1 MSRPPETL
9 RMIKPLAVIALMMA
23 LAGCAVGPDYK
34 RPAVDVP
41 SAYRGAAGSASS
53 QTTFADMQWWT
64 VLEDPVLQSMI
75 KEALA
80 NNYDL
85 RIAANHVLQARDQLG
100 ITRANQLPSISGFA
114 GAERELSPP
123 SIPVNST
130 FYATGVQFSWMLD
143 FWGQFRR
150 ATEAARDT
158 LLSTD
163 YAQNAVRLTL
173 ISNLAVAYFQLRA
186 FDQELIS
193 SQRILQTNQE
203 TLRITT
209 LSVDGG
215 ASPITDQLQA
225 TLLVEQAQ
233 AQITQLEQSIAQTE
247 NQISILLGRNPGD
260 IPRGLT
266 LTEQPHFPE
275 VPTGLPSELLE
286 RRPDVREAEEAL
298 ASANASVGV
307 AKAAFFP
314 QIPLTASYGAT
325 STSLSDLLKS
335 SASMWSV
342 AGQAAQP
349 IFEGGKIRYGYKLAW
364 AQRDAAELSYRET
377 VQQAFADVANSLVGY
392 QKSRSFRMKIEEQTA
407 TYAETARLANDRYRG
422 GSTGFLEV
430 LTTQQQY
437 FTSELQVA
445 QAWFS
450 ELQNYVQ
457 LYQALGGGW
466 QPMTARAGP

>member
-1 MSRPPETL
+1 MSRPPEAL
-9 RMIKPLAVIALMMA
+9 RMIKPLAVIAVMMA
-23 LAGCAVGPDYK
+23 LGGCAVGPDYK

-114 GAERELSPP
+114 GAERELLPP
-123 SIPVNST
+123 AIPVNST

-163 YAQNAVRLTL
+163 FAQNAVRLTL
-173 ISNLAVAYFQLRA
+173 ISNLAVDYFQLRA
-186 FDQELIS
+186 FDQELSS

-209 LSVDGG
+209 LSVNGG

-275 VPTGLPSELLE
+275 VPIGLPSELLE

-298 ASANASVGV
+298 AAANANVGV

-325 STSLSDLLKS
+325 STSLSDVLKS

-342 AGQAAQP
+342 AGQAVQP

-377 VQQAFADVANSLVGY
+377 VQQAFADVANALVGY
-392 QKSRSFRMKIEEQTA
+392 EKSRSFRMKIEEQTA

-445 QAWFS
+445 QAWFA

-466 QPMTARAGP
+466 QMSAHAVP

>member
-1 MSRPPETL
+1 MSRPPEAL
-9 RMIKPLAVIALMMA
+9 RMIKPLAVIAVIMA

-53 QTTFADMQWWT
+53 QTTFAEMQWWT

-123 SIPVNST
+123 TIPVNST

-163 YAQNAVRLTL
+163 YAQNVVRLTL

-186 FDQELIS
+186 FDQELSS

-209 LSVDGG
+209 ISVDGG

-260 IPRGLT
+260 IPRGLA

-275 VPTGLPSELLE
+275 VPIGLPSELLE
-286 RRPDVREAEEAL
+286 RRPDVRETEGAL
-298 ASANASVGV
+298 AAANANVGV

-342 AGQAAQP
+342 AGQAVQP

-377 VQQAFADVANSLVGY
+377 VQQAFADVANALVGY
-392 QKSRSFRMKIEEQTA
+392 EKSRSFRMKIEEQTA